1 MKVFLLAAAAAFSC
15 LAAGAM
21 AQGTLGDRLRQQ
33 QPSAFAPVT
42 VQVACGRLDKSNCGQ
57 VIPRLLEHLGP
68 NTILRPVE
76 SEGSIESTTG
86 VCEGVV
92 EAAIAQRDSVNQRV
106 RRDCVGK
113 VDLVGRPLYPYYG
126 YLVVAASN
134 RADSIEDLVR
144 NVGQGQTVRIAAGSE
159 TSGGQTTMQAM
170 LDANPAWK
178 RAVTVSNYSQ
188 DTALQRITSGSI
200 DAFFVMDSPH
210 SELLENIRSSVDA
223 REKRV
228 FKFLDVRPGSG
239 FYGLKD
245 WRNQFLYQEVVL
257 EGGIFSSTKTVS
269 TDAVLIMGNAFRE
282 NRQNGGTRAAEALGN
297 AVERAVPGILADTR
311 APRDWTPA
319 TARTR

>member
-1 MKVFLLAAAAAFSC
+1 MKPSFALAATFLL
-15 LAAGAM
+15 LAPSAM
-21 AQGTLGDRLRQQ
+21 AQGTLGERMRQQ
-33 QPSAFAPVT
+33 QPGGGAPVT

-57 VIPRLLEHLGP
+57 VIPRLMEHVGANVALK
-68 NTILRPVE
+68 PVE
-76 SEGSIESTTG
+76 SEGSLESTTG

-92 EAAIAQRDSVNQRV
+92 EVALAQRDSVNQRV

-113 VDLVGRPLYPYYG
+113 VDVVGRPLYPYYG
-126 YLVVAASN
+126 YLVAAAGN
-134 RADSIEDLVR
+134 RADSIEELVR

-178 RAVTVSNYSQ
+178 RAITVSNYSQ
-188 DTALQRITSGSI
+188 DSALQRITSGSV

-210 SELLENIRSSVDA
+210 SELLDRIRTAVDA
-223 REKRV
+223 RNKPT

-257 EGGIFSSTKTVS
+257 EGGLFSSTKTVS
-269 TDAVLIMGNAFRE
+269 TDAVLIMNNAFRE
-282 NRQNGGTRAAEALGN
+282 NRQLGGPRAAEALDT
-297 AVERAVPGILADTR
+297 AADRATASILADTQ

-319 TARTR
+319 SARTR